1 MIRFEDLVEKVRATN
16 PEADIELLRRAYVF
30 SAFEHKGQ
38 VRHSGEPYLVHPLE
52 VADLLA
58 DMKLDVVA
66 IAAGLLHDIVED
78 TQTPIERIQELFGPD
93 VAHVVEG
100 VTKLGSIQFSSSEE
114 RQAENFRKML
124 LAMVDDIRVI
134 LVKLADRLHNMRTLH
149 HLPEERRL
157 KIAQETR
164 DIYGP
169 IANRLGMSKIK
180 NELEELAFKHLEPR
194 PFEALR
200 ARVESRRKTN
210 EGMIEDLKKN
220 VSAKLAE
227 AQVPVIAIDGRIK
240 RLFSIHQKLKRQ
252 KIDLDQVYDLVALRI
267 VTQSVRDCYAALGII
282 HQTWS
287 PVPGRIKD
295 FIAMPRPNG
304 YQSLHTSVVSERG
317 FPFEVQIRTAEM
329 HKIAEEGIAAHWKY
343 KEGRVGADRDEQHFL
358 WLRQLLEWQQE
369 VRDPQEFLQ
378 NLKIELYAEEV
389 YIFTPKGE
397 VKALPRDATPIDFAY
412 SIHTD
417 VGHQC
422 VGARVNGK
430 MVPLRT
436 RLRNGDIVEIITTPG
451 HKPSRDWLNIA
462 GTSRARSK
470 IKHFIHA
477 EEKVKSIELG
487 RKLFE
492 KDARRFGLNMKTLAE
507 NDAFGR
513 AAAEFGMSKP
523 DELFAAIGYGKLSA
537 KALLAK
543 LAPQEELKETPESG
557 IASVVRRVLGTGD
570 EKIKVRGF
578 DDLMVFRARCC
589 NPIRGRRSSD
599 TSRAGRACRCTP
611 RVLERDE
618 PPLRSRAPHRR
629 RMGQG
634 NRRGALHRQAEH
646 SGRRSQGDPGRCQ
659 LEDRRHQHEYPQRRS
674 DGRLADGPHRHDRRN
689 QRREA
694 PAEGDQV
701 AQERRRRGGCG
712 AGGEIGP
719 GSGSRLLA
727 LVKHAAQIDGCAFPK
742 PRAIAKSRSYSE
754 AIRSISIRAS
764 FGRRAAWIVARAG
777 AGERK

>member
-1 MIRFEDLVEKVRATN
+1 MIRFEDLVEKVRGNN

-38 VRHSGEPYLVHPLE
+38 VRHSGEPYLVHPVE

-78 TQTPIERIQELFGPD
+78 TQTPIERIRELFGHD
-93 VAHVVEG
+93 IAHVVEG
-100 VTKLGSIQFSSSEE
+100 VTKLGAIPFSSSEE

-180 NELEELAFKHLEPR
+180 NELEELAFKHLEPKAY
-194 PFEALR
+194 ESLR
-200 ARVESRRKTN
+200 TRVDSRRRTTQ
-210 EGMIEDLKKN
+210 GMIVELKKTI
-220 VSAKLAE
+220 AATLAD
-227 AQVPVIAIDGRIK
+227 AQVPVIEIDGRIK

-252 KIDLDQVYDLVALRI
+252 KIDLDQVYDLVAIRI
-267 VTQSVRDCYAALGII
+267 VTASVRDCYAALGII

-304 YQSLHTSVVSERG
+304 YQSLHTSVISERG

-329 HKIAEEGIAAHWKY
+329 HRQAEEGIAAHWKY
-343 KEGRVGADRDEQHFL
+343 KEGRVGAGRDEQYFL
-358 WLRQLLEWQQE
+358 WLRQLLEWQKE

-378 NLKIELYAEEV
+378 NLKIELYPEEV

-397 VKALPRDATPIDFAY
+397 VKSLPRDATPVDFAY
-412 SIHTD
+412 AIHTD

-436 RLRNGDIVEIITTPG
+436 KLRNGDIIEIVTTAG
-451 HKPSRDWLNIA
+451 HKPSRDWLNFVV
-462 GTSRARSK
+462 TSRARGK
-470 IKHFIHA
+470 IRHYIQA
-477 EEKVKSIELG
+477 EEKVRQHRVRPQAVREGSAPVRAEREEPDRAG
-487 RKLFE
+487 
-492 KDARRFGLNMKTLAE
+492 ARSPSRSPSSGC
-507 NDAFGR
+507 
-513 AAAEFGMSKP
+513 SKP
-523 DELFAAIGYGKLSA
+523 DEMFAAIGYGKLSA
-537 KALLAK
+537 KHVLSKLVPAGTAEGSAGRDRHRVSRSPRARDRRGEDPGPRRRRPDGVPGPLLQSDPRRADHRLHHQRQGRIGPLRGLFQRRQPALRPRAADRGRVGQGHRRAALHG
-543 LAPQEELKETPESG
+543 APQHPG
-557 IASVVRRVLGTGD
+557 
-570 EKIKVRGF
+570 RG
-578 DDLMVFRARCC
+578 
-589 NPIRGRRSSD
+589 P
-599 TSRAGRACRCTP
+599 
-611 RVLERDE
+611 
-618 PPLRSRAPHRR
+618 
-629 RMGQG
+629 
-634 NRRGALHRQAEH
+634 
-646 SGRRSQGDPGRCQ
+646 QGDPGRRQRQDC
-659 LEDRRHQHEYPQRRS
+659 RHQHQHPERRS
-674 DGRLADGPHRHDRRN
+674 DGRRSDGADRHDRRD

-701 AQERRRRGGCG
+701 AAQRRGCDGRG
-712 AGGEIGP
+712 AGRAL
-719 GSGSRLLA
+719 SGA
-727 LVKHAAQIDGCAFPK
+727 
-742 PRAIAKSRSYSE
+742 PRAVRPA
-754 AIRSISIRAS
+754 
-764 FGRRAAWIVARAG
+764 RR
-777 AGERK
+777 